1 MKTENTDILLSL
13 LDDRIRRI
21 STEVVRQEQSAHE
34 RLAPVTTS
42 ASEHLKLSEALRRIM
57 VKEFVSVREAALLL
71 NCSDG
76 HVRNLVNKAQKGK
89 AACPIPFLDLDG
101 VTVFP
106 RTRLLEWAA
115 QPKRKLRAVS

>member
-1 MKTENTDILLSL
+1 MKSDEKDGLMFL

-21 STEVVRQEQSAHE
+21 SKEVVQELHGAHSE
-34 RLAPVTTS
+34 S
-42 ASEHLKLSEALRRIM
+42 ASFTGLDSELHKLGDALRRIM

-76 HVRNLVNKAQKGK
+76 HVRNLVNKAQRGK
-89 AACPIPFLDLDG
+89 ASYPIPFLDLDG
-101 VTVFP
+101 VTVFS
-106 RTRLLEWAA
+106 RAKLLEWAA